1 MDAFPFLEAGQRR
14 SSVVPALFVL
24 AKVVVGGDPRGP
36 MAAWLE
42 AVYEDQRGGTCSRL
56 PATRTA
62 LTVTAN

>member
-1 MDAFPFLEAGQRR
+1 M
-14 SSVVPALFVL
+14 PALFVL